1 MELIT
6 NNDDKFFQHLQSR
19 SEQSEQLS
27 QKAIIQSKPLSGY
40 RKAQLPDVIRQSL
53 TRQTWCDIPR
63 DKRELFRYDQQ
74 CQFWCYNKG
83 RWEQV
88 GFRQYDSD
96 NKALGFAPFKAMS
109 ENNKTV
115 SSGHVVS
122 DATQKAANQFFRAIN
137 EFTHPQAIPTVTLL
151 SPDNGQIITL
161 EKSNKTQMRF
171 AEHTVQSGED
181 AAAIAFKYS
190 GKKEP
195 RQVYGFNSHVSQT
208 TGLTAGTLVRVP
220 SGWNVL
226 IEGSVSNHDSVE
238 LKWRGP
244 GSGTKRIDVP
254 ALAHDQRHYWDAAL
268 SLEPGKYQLTA
279 TAGSA
284 VSQIEFTVE
293 AVKEL
298 QFGVFFDGT
307 GNNRQV
313 DMQCADDDYEPT
325 NIAKLFELYPQQDA
339 LGLGKAYIKGIGTYD
354 DDLACESGEK
364 ADYSNLEQAFGLK
377 VNSRIEEAVQY
388 VSTFLDR
395 FAGGYNRID
404 LVLDIFGFS
413 RGAATARA
421 LVNRLHRLK
430 KMPNNAYWSN
440 KQVIIKIR
448 FCGLFDTVGSIGL
461 PGDEDNMSFNLNL
474 GWTSA
479 KAVYHLTAFHEVRE
493 YFPLSSIRTNI
504 NKLPAPHFEE
514 EVLPGAHSDIGGGY
528 GGEHIERTIYLEK
541 QRITWI
547 GNSDS
552 ARSQALDSM
561 NNRLQFWKNEKA
573 ALGGRIELESGIETR
588 ARNNAKVMM
597 VYIVWKRH
605 VKKELAYIALEKMYK
620 KAKEKHVP
628 FKSISELGSQNLE
641 YEIPENLRQLH
652 QEVEDGCEKSIELLY
667 RDYIHHSHS
676 PITPDG
682 AWVNANQ
689 AETNPV
695 ETAENQQR
703 EIFYNQPIEANK

>member
-96 NKALGFAPFKAMS
+96 NKALGFAPLKAVS
-109 ENNKTV
+109 DNNKTV

-122 DATQKAANQFFRAIN
+122 DATQQAANQFFRAIN
-137 EFTHPQAIPTVTLL
+137 EFTHSQAIPTVTLL

-171 AEHTVQSGED
+171 AEHTVQPGED

-244 GSGTKRIDVP
+244 GSGAKRIDVP
-254 ALAHDQRHYWDAAL
+254 VLAQDQRHYWDAAL

-325 NIAKLFELYPQQDA
+325 NIAKLFELYPQQDTQGTGA
-339 LGLGKAYIKGIGTYD
+339 AYIKGVGTYD
-354 DDLACESGEK
+354 DQLSCEVGEK
-364 ADYSNLEQAFGLK
+364 PEYSNIEQAFGLN
-377 VNSRIEEAVQY
+377 VNSRIEEAL
-388 VSTFLDR
+388 SKLKLFLER
-395 FAGGYNRID
+395 FDSYKRVNCNFD
-404 LVLDIFGFS
+404 VMGFS

-421 LVNRLHRLK
+421 FINRLHQMK
-430 KMPNNAYWSN
+430 KMPNNGYWR
-440 KQVIIKIR
+440 KGQLTITIR
-448 FCGLFDTVGSIGL
+448 FCGLFDTVGSMGL
-461 PGDEDNMSFNLNL
+461 PGDDDNMGFNLNI

-479 KAVYHLTAFHEVRE
+479 KSVYHLTAYHEFRE
-493 YFPLSSIRTNI
+493 YFPLSSIKNQAG
-504 NKLPAPHFEE
+504 KLPAPHFNE

-528 GGEHIERTIYLEK
+528 GGEHIERTIYLE
-541 QRITWI
+541 QQQVTWI

-552 ARSQALDSM
+552 AKQHALARVQQ
-561 NNRLQFWKNEKA
+561 RLDYWQQQKA
-573 ALGGRIELESGIETR
+573 ALGGKVELEADTETQ
-588 ARNNAKVMM
+588 ARDNVRLMT
-597 VYIVWKRH
+597 VYIVWKRF
-605 VKKELAYIALEKMYK
+605 VKKELAFVALEKMHS
-620 KAKEKHVP
+620 KALEKSVP
-628 FKSISELGSQNLE
+628 FNDMSQLAQFELDYRIS
-641 YEIPENLRQLH
+641 PQLQQIYAKAEGGDDSAMH
-652 QEVEDGCEKSIELLY
+652 QLY

-676 PITPDG
+676 PITPKETSF
-682 AWVNANQ
+682 NANK
-689 AETNPV
+689 AES
-695 ETAENQQR
+695 QQR
-703 EIFYNQPIEANK
+703 EVFYNQPFEANT